1 MDGFYIIVCLALIVF
16 LAVAALVIVLLG
28 FGSKQESQPIAE
40 KSHRRTNTGWQ
51 RPFAFISIS
60 LVIALWTIWGALF
73 FLAVVWV
80 MRQNSEPD
88 SSFVV
93 SEKEKKTAERVYI
106 WLLFSPLLTVPL
118 LAGTLFSLSTSTSN
132 TSGRV
137 LAALVPLIFHLPLL
151 LGLTSKSAFVFR
163 HTQQGILLIA
173 LRVAMASLAVS
184 IGPDPDDGLWLFLL
198 GNGGLWLFGS
208 FWGWHQTASGGCWLM
223 KQKGETLILKAEK
236 AEDLPPQIHLER
248 SKEFIGRYNAVE
260 AKKHALAAFRTG
272 DREIRLQAVNL
283 LQALREMEEF

>member
-1 MDGFYIIVCLALIVF
+1 
-16 LAVAALVIVLLG
+16 
-28 FGSKQESQPIAE
+28 
-40 KSHRRTNTGWQ
+40 
-51 RPFAFISIS
+51 
-60 LVIALWTIWGALF
+60 
-73 FLAVVWV
+73 
-80 MRQNSEPD
+80 
-88 SSFVV
+88 
-93 SEKEKKTAERVYI
+93 
-106 WLLFSPLLTVPL
+106 
-118 LAGTLFSLSTSTSN
+118 
-132 TSGRV
+132 V

-173 LRVAMASLAVS
+173 LRVAMASLAIS
-184 IGPDPDDGLWLFLL
+184 IEPYPDEGLWLFLL